1 MSVSNSINNLPAEIV
16 EKTLK
21 LLKVEEICQAQVIC
35 KRWQEI
41 ICNGN
46 LVKKASGKIGRPFC

>member
-1 MSVSNSINNLPAEIV
+1 MPVSINSLPPEIV

-41 ICNGN
+41 ICIGN
-46 LVKKASGKIGRPFC
+46 LVKKASGKIGRASY

>member
-1 MSVSNSINNLPAEIV
+1 MPVSINSLPPEIV

-35 KRWQEI
+35 KRWREI

-46 LVKKASGKIGRPFC
+46 LVKKASGKIDKAFC